1 MRLSCAGLARI
12 TSNELR
18 RRGNE
23 PLRRDSGGGAGQAN
37 PSQACPRV
45 CPATE
50 SKPRGYGAR
59 VRTMWAQNTLLI
71 ETANARDV
79 ARCGVAVQKK
89 NPRARPG
96 GFQLVG
102 DEGA

>member
-1 MRLSCAGLARI
+1 MRGLGPHILPSTNCGDGATSPCAAIR
-12 TSNELR
+12 
-18 RRGNE
+18 
-23 PLRRDSGGGAGQAN
+23 GGGAGQAN